1 MQKEKT
7 LTLLDVIKNFDS
19 DSFIA
24 LLKSKHGFSND
35 ESFLDFMMELEN
47 EVDKEGIKATSFLF
61 DFAEPI
67 NKEDFL
73 HHFAWVGFVDPN
85 NKTKDIVKIPKN
97 RAKQY
102 GINLFFASIAEKF
115 KLIPEFN
122 NLQYLIHATEDEEN
136 ENKEIYFYFVVFNT
150 KGKFH

>member
-1 MQKEKT
+1 MQEEKT
-7 LTLLDVIKNFDS
+7 LSLLDVIKKFDS

-24 LLKSKHGFSND
+24 LLKSKHGFSDNK
-35 ESFLDFMMELEN
+35 SFLDFMMELEN
-47 EVDKEGIKATSFLF
+47 EVNKEEIKATSFLF
-61 DFAEPI
+61 DLTEPI

-85 NKTKDIVKIPKN
+85 NKTKDIIKIPKN

-136 ENKEIYFYFVVFNT
+136 ENKEIYFYFIVFNT